1 MEYVN
6 GNIRLLHDD
15 CMDYMRTLP
24 DNAFDLAV
32 VDPPYGSA
40 NSESSGG
47 GGRFGP
53 RFERYME
60 PSQRWTERTLLPPP
74 PPPTH
79 RKGRRHREF
88 QRRNMGKA
96 IQTMRNRGS

>member
-47 GGRFGP
+47 GGDSDLASRGTWN
-53 RFERYME
+53 RLKGGRRERYYHH
-60 PSQRWTERTLLPPP
+60 LPPH
-74 PPPTH
+74 TQ
-79 RKGRRHREF
+79 KGT
-88 QRRNMGKA
+88 
-96 IQTMRNRGS
+96 QTQGASKEEHGQSDTDDAKPG